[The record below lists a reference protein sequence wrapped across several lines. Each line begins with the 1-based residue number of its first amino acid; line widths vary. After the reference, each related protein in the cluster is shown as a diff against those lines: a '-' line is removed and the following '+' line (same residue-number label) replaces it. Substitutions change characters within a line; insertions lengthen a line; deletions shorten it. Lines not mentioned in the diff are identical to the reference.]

1 MNNIVKMGNREISE
15 RSLDNLIRLADAIET
30 TEVRE
35 NGDLYLKFKKDVIM
49 ECPNNFAILVDGFNV
64 QYANQIHFNP
74 EFDKEVF
81 KDMITKNFSEARY
94 KIIERAAELMSKELT
109 KEEIEAVVN
118 GKKIIEINDFEHSC
132 DHHH

>member
-15 RSLDNLIRLADAIET
+15 RSLDNLIRLANAIDT

-35 NGDLYLKFKKDVIM
+35 NGDLYLKFKKDVII
-49 ECPNNFAILVDGFNV
+49 ESPNNFAILVDGFNV

-74 EFDKEVF
+74 EFDKEEF

-132 DHHH
+132 DHQH

>member
-15 RSLDNLIRLADAIET
+15 RSLDNLIRLANAIDT

-35 NGDLYLKFKKDVIM
+35 NGDLYLKFKKDVII
-49 ECPNNFAILVDGFNV
+49 ESPNNFAILVDGFNV

-74 EFDKEVF
+74 EFDKEEF

-118 GKKIIEINDFEHSC
+118 GKKIIEINDFAHSC
-132 DHHH
+132 DHQH

>member
-15 RSLDNLIRLADAIET
+15 RSLDNLIRLAKAIDT

-35 NGDLYLKFKKDVIM
+35 NGDLYLKFKKDVII
-49 ECPNNFAILVDGFNV
+49 ESPNNFAILVDGFNV

-74 EFDKEVF
+74 EFDKEEF

-132 DHHH
+132 DHQH